1 VKRKGSISI
10 LKDLVKEFEVELVG
24 IQKTM
29 LKYFQIAFLES

>member
-24 IQKTM
+24 IEETM
-29 LKYFQIAFLES
+29 LKDFQIAFLEN